1 MLKVLIDLPLLERI
15 KFYVDLARG
24 EVSCLGTVER
34 DGDNLVV
41 TDLFL
46 PKQTCSGA
54 STEMDPADV
63 AKLLV
68 DLETQ
73 GIDPKTLRL
82 WLHSHADM
90 NCFWSGTDAETI
102 RGLCN
107 DGFLLSIVTNK
118 KGAMLARVDV
128 FEPIPFTIDKVPVEP
143 LLPDF
148 GLRDQCQAE
157 IEAKVQR
164 AVLPAMRVAS
174 QSGDNVE
181 DFPLLLDDM
190 AWAHEQMELDRQLQD
205 GEITLMEYM
214 ERTDGVTWP

>member
-1 MLKVLIDLPLLERI
+1 MLTVKINLPALERI
-15 KFYVDLARG
+15 LHYVDLAPG

-34 DGDNLVV
+34 DGEALVV

-46 PKQTCSGA
+46 PKQSCSGA

-68 DLETQ
+68 DLEQQ

-90 NCFWSGTDAETI
+90 NCFWSGTDTETI
-102 RGLCN
+102 AGLCN

-118 KGAMLARVDV
+118 AGRMLARVDV
-128 FEPIPFTIDKVPVEP
+128 FEPIPFTIDKVPIEP

-148 GLRDQCQAE
+148 GLREQCQAE

-164 AVLPAMRVAS
+164 AILPPINVA
-174 QSGDNVE
+174 GARRDDAD

-190 AWAHEQMELDRQLQD
+190 AWTHEQMELDRQLED
-205 GEITLMEYM
+205 GEITFMEYL
-214 ERTDGVTWP
+214 ERADGVTWP

>member
-1 MLKVLIDLPLLERI
+1 MLKVLINLPVLERI
-15 KFYVDLARG
+15 KHYIDLARG

-46 PKQTCSGA
+46 PKQVCSGA

-68 DLETQ
+68 DLEQQ

-90 NCFWSGTDAETI
+90 NTFWSQTDADTI
-102 RGLCN
+102 KELIN

-128 FEPIPFTIDKVPVEP
+128 FEPIAFTIDKLPVEP

-148 GLRDQCQAE
+148 GLRDQCKAE

-164 AVLPAMRVAS
+164 AVLPPVRV
-174 QSGDNVE
+174 SGNCRDDVE
-181 DFPLLLDDM
+181 EVPLLLDDM

-205 GEITLMEYM
+205 GEITFMEYL
-214 ERTDGVTWP
+214 ERADGVTFP

>member
-1 MLKVLIDLPLLERI
+1 MLKVLINLPVLERI
-15 KFYVDLARG
+15 RYYVELARG

-63 AKLLV
+63 AALLV

-82 WLHSHADM
+82 WLHSHGEM
-90 NCFWSGTDAETI
+90 QCFWSETDTETI

-107 DGFLLSIVTNK
+107 DGYLLSIVTNK
-118 KGAMLARVDV
+118 KGATLARVDV

-148 GLRDQCQAE
+148 GLREQCRRE
-157 IEAKVQR
+157 IETKVQL
-164 AVLPAMRVAS
+164 AVLPPVKFAGARR
-174 QSGDNVE
+174 DE
-181 DFPLLLDDM
+181 PDFPLFDDM

-205 GEITLMEYM
+205 GEITFMEHL
-214 ERTDGVTWP
+214 ERADGVTFP

>member
-1 MLKVLIDLPLLERI
+1 MLTVKIALPVLERI
-15 KFYVDLARG
+15 RHYVDIAPG
-24 EVSCLGTVER
+24 EVSALGVVER
-34 DGDNLVV
+34 DGEDLVV

-54 STEMDPADV
+54 STEMDQSDV
-63 AKLLV
+63 AKILV
-68 DLETQ
+68 DLESQ
-73 GIDPKTLRL
+73 GIDSKTLRL

-90 NCFWSGTDAETI
+90 NTFWSQTDAETI

-107 DGFLLSIVTNK
+107 DGFLLSVVTNK

-148 GLRDQCQAE
+148 GLRDQCKAE
-157 IEAKVQR
+157 IEARVQR
-164 AVLPAMRVAS
+164 AALPAVRVAGRH
-174 QSGDNVE
+174 GD
-181 DFPLLLDDM
+181 DADDLPLVLDDM

-205 GEITLMEYM
+205 GEITFMEYL
-214 ERTDGVTWP
+214 ERADGVTFP

>member
-1 MLKVLIDLPLLERI
+1 MLTVKIALPVLERVRH
-15 KFYVDLARG
+15 YVDIAPG
-24 EVSCLGTVER
+24 EVSALGVVER
-34 DGDNLVV
+34 VGEDLVV

-46 PKQTCSGA
+46 PKQSCSGA

-90 NCFWSGTDAETI
+90 NTFWSQTDAETI
-102 RGLCN
+102 AGLCN
-107 DGFLLSIVTNK
+107 DGFLLSVVTNK

-148 GLRDQCQAE
+148 GLRDQCKVE

-164 AVLPAMRVAS
+164 AVLPAVRVAS
-174 QSGDNVE
+174 QRSDDAD

-190 AWAHEQMELDRQLQD
+190 AWAHEQMELDRQFQD
-205 GEITLMEYM
+205 GEIDFAEYL
-214 ERTDGVTWP
+214 ERADGVTWP

>member
-15 KFYVDLARG
+15 RYYVELARG

-34 DGDNLVV
+34 DSDNLIV

-54 STEMDPADV
+54 STEMDHADV
-63 AKLLV
+63 ANLLV
-68 DLETQ
+68 ELEQ
-73 GIDPKTLRL
+73 RGIEPKTLRL

-90 NCFWSGTDAETI
+90 NTFWSETDAETI

-107 DGFLLSIVTNK
+107 DSFVVSIVTNK

-148 GLRDQCQAE
+148 GLREQCKAE
-157 IEAKVQR
+157 IEAKVQQ
-164 AVLPAMRVAS
+164 AALPVVRVTS
-174 QSGDNVE
+174 QHGDDTE
-181 DFPLLLDDM
+181 DFPLLFDDM

-214 ERTDGVTWP
+214 ERAGAVTWP